1 MFDLTALDL
10 VLVPVVAITRAPTGN
25 PAPAP
30 FPELP
35 LLW

>member
-1 MFDLTALDL
+1 MFDLTVRDL
-10 VLVPVVAITRAPTGN
+10 VLAPVVAITRAPTGN
-25 PAPAP
+25 AAPAP